1 MRANESRIKV
11 RLFSPYLEV
20 AGEREL
26 RLDAGAFGSLGD
38 VLQELRHRFP
48 GLEKYYTFRPDGT
61 VKGYS
66 FTCLV
71 DGTAVGPDHQL
82 QGGEQ
87 IMILPPM
94 EGG

>member
-1 MRANESRIKV
+1 VSSNESDIRV
-11 RLFSPYLEV
+11 RLFSPYLEA

-26 RLDAGAFGSLGD
+26 HLDFGEYESLRD

-48 GLEKYYTFRPDGT
+48 GLEKYFTSCPDGT
-61 VKGYS
+61 LKGYS

-82 QGGEQ
+82 RGGEK
-87 IMILPPM
+87 IMVLPPM